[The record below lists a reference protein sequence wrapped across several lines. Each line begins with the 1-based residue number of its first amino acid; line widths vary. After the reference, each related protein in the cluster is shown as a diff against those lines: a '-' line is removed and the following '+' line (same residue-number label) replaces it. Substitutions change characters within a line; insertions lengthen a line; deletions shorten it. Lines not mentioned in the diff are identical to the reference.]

1 VIQTS
6 ENQFPTLGSQAARLG
21 PNHGYSIDGDVAL
34 LHAEVAVPNDP
45 RSDRI
50 PWALQL
56 WACDAPHSGGPLF
69 GVKVAEAPLR
79 VVPDTPEPLR
89 LDTEALATVPGG
101 LRDYS
106 MVLVLASGDQV
117 HDFANYPERQR
128 FVTPHLEGSVGYR
141 LEGDQVVLKAERIR
155 SPRRSDNLSGSL
167 NLELWAV
174 AERYRGGSV
183 TGALLASVELGRL
196 AGETSLDAVEQ
207 RARFNRPP
215 TGEWHVV
222 LMLREWAGAAGFV
235 TRDYCNFAV
244 PYGSPAAPKPVI
256 AELRA
261 KDHAER
267 SVPRSST
274 QQLGAK
280 SLAPGA
286 RPKAAEPQA
295 SAPVANAAA
304 AAPAQTEPAAPAA
317 AATHVS
323 VLHASVEELS
333 QVKGLN
339 RKLAIEIIKARPF
352 KTLDELVKV
361 RGIGPKLLA
370 ALRAHLTL

>member
-1 VIQTS
+1 
-6 ENQFPTLGSQAARLG
+6 
-21 PNHGYSIDGDVAL
+21 
-34 LHAEVAVPNDP
+34 
-45 RSDRI
+45 
-50 PWALQL
+50 LQL

-69 GVKVAEAPLR
+69 GIKVAEAPLH
-79 VVPDTPEPLR
+79 VASDTLEPLR

-128 FVTPHLEGSVGYR
+128 FSTPHLEGSVGYR
-141 LEGDQVVLKAERIR
+141 LEDDQVVLKADRIR

-167 NLELWAV
+167 SLELWAV
-174 AERYRGGSV
+174 AESYHGGSV
-183 TGALLASVELGRL
+183 TGSLLASVGLGRL
-196 AGETSLDAVEQ
+196 AGQTSLDAVEQ
-207 RARFNRPP
+207 RARFNRPAI
-215 TGEWHVV
+215 GEWQVV

-244 PYGSPAAPKPVI
+244 PYTASETNPAARDAEAGLAPKPAISATAPAPAPKLISPAQAPKPAPSAAAPESKPVTS
-256 AELRA
+256 ELRA

-267 SVPRSST
+267 SVARSST
-274 QQLGAK
+274 HP
-280 SLAPGA
+280 SPAPSA
-286 RPKAAEPQA
+286 RQKPLDPQA
-295 SAPVANAAA
+295 SASVANDAPAPIEAAPVAQA
-304 AAPAQTEPAAPAA
+304 AAPTR
-317 AATHVS
+317 VS
-323 VLHASVEELS
+323 VLHASVEELC

-339 RKLAIEIIKARPF
+339 RKLAVEIVKARPF

-370 ALRAHLTL
+370 ELRARLTL